1 MVYVRTKGGNHA
13 KLAPMNNLPYGTL
26 RAFLTPFLMVLFR
39 PKVKGLRNVPAS
51 GPLILASNHLSFSD
65 SIFMPL
71 VVPRKVT
78 FLAKS
83 EYFTSPGP
91 KGLLKKLTFIA
102 LGQVPVD
109 RSGGRR
115 SEAALITGLEVLA
128 GGNSLGIYPEGTRS
142 PDGRL
147 YKGRTGIAR
156 LAIESGAVDC
166 VFVSDGIS
174 SLIEKISLCSE
185 PYPDYAIRELVPQF
199 EDLNI
204 SQEGFQNASVALD
217 TLESKETQVL
227 KAFCQLKSIADIAKQ
242 TQISK
247 VKVEEVL
254 TKIQTLLMLDTR
266 SQLVLRM
273 YRFGALAL

>member
-1 MVYVRTKGGNHA
+1 
-13 KLAPMNNLPYGTL
+13 MNNLPYGVL

-39 PKVKGLRNVPAS
+39 PKVKGLRHVPGS
-51 GPLILASNHLSFSD
+51 GPVIIASNHLSFSD

-115 SEAALITGLEVLA
+115 SEAALITGLKVLA
-128 GGNSLGIYPEGTRS
+128 EGKCLGIYPEGTRS

-156 LAIESGAVDC
+156 LAIESGAPIIPVAM
-166 VFVSDGIS
+166 FNT
-174 SLIEKISLCSE
+174 EKIQPTGTVVPKVMRVEMIFGE
-185 PYPDYAIRELVPQF
+185 PMYFEGDSTDLQHLRDVTDQIMQTIQALSGQEYVDTYATKAKKNT
-199 EDLNI
+199 EDD
-204 SQEGFQNASVALD
+204 EG
-217 TLESKETQVL
+217 
-227 KAFCQLKSIADIAKQ
+227 
-242 TQISK
+242 
-247 VKVEEVL
+247 
-254 TKIQTLLMLDTR
+254 
-266 SQLVLRM
+266 
-273 YRFGALAL
+273 

>member
-1 MVYVRTKGGNHA
+1 
-13 KLAPMNNLPYGTL
+13 MNNLPYGIL

-39 PKVKGLRNVPAS
+39 PKVKGLRHVPGS
-51 GPLILASNHLSFSD
+51 GPVIIASNHLSFSD

-115 SEAALITGLEVLA
+115 SEAALITGLKVLA
-128 GGNSLGIYPEGTRS
+128 EGKCLGIYPEGTRS

-156 LAIESGAVDC
+156 LAIESGAPIIPVAM
-166 VFVSDGIS
+166 FNT
-174 SLIEKISLCSE
+174 EKIQPTGTVVPKVMRVEMIFGE
-185 PYPDYAIRELVPQF
+185 PMYFEGDSTDLQHLRDVTDKIMQTIQALSGQEYVDTYATKAKKTTE
-199 EDLNI
+199 EE
-204 SQEGFQNASVALD
+204 EG
-217 TLESKETQVL
+217 
-227 KAFCQLKSIADIAKQ
+227 
-242 TQISK
+242 
-247 VKVEEVL
+247 
-254 TKIQTLLMLDTR
+254 
-266 SQLVLRM
+266 
-273 YRFGALAL
+273 

>member
-1 MVYVRTKGGNHA
+1 
-13 KLAPMNNLPYGTL
+13 MNNLPYGIL
-26 RAFLTPFLMVLFR
+26 RAFLTPFLMILFR
-39 PKVKGLRNVPAS
+39 PKVKGLRHVPAS
-51 GPLILASNHLSFSD
+51 GPLIIASNHLSFSD

-115 SEAALITGLEVLA
+115 SEAALITGLKVLA
-128 GGNSLGIYPEGTRS
+128 EGKCLGIYPEGTRS

-156 LAIESGAVDC
+156 LAIESGAPIIPVAM
-166 VFVSDGIS
+166 FNT
-174 SLIEKISLCSE
+174 EKIQPTGTVVPKVMRVKMIFGEPMYFEGDSTDLQYLRDVTDQIMATIQEMSGQEYVDTYATKAKKSAKESE
-185 PYPDYAIRELVPQF
+185 D
-199 EDLNI
+199 
-204 SQEGFQNASVALD
+204 
-217 TLESKETQVL
+217 
-227 KAFCQLKSIADIAKQ
+227 
-242 TQISK
+242 
-247 VKVEEVL
+247 
-254 TKIQTLLMLDTR
+254 
-266 SQLVLRM
+266 
-273 YRFGALAL
+273 

>member
-1 MVYVRTKGGNHA
+1 M
-13 KLAPMNNLPYGTL
+13 
-26 RAFLTPFLMVLFR
+26 RAFLTPFLMILFR
-39 PKVKGLRNVPAS
+39 PKVKGLRNVPGN
-51 GPLILASNHLSFSD
+51 GPLIIASNHLSFGD

-115 SEAALITGLEVLA
+115 SEAALITGLKILA
-128 GGNSLGIYPEGTRS
+128 EGKCLGIYPEGTRS

-156 LAIESGAVDC
+156 LAIESGAPIIPVAM
-166 VFVSDGIS
+166 FNT
-174 SLIEKISLCSE
+174 EKIQPTGTVVPKVMRVGMIFGEPMYFEGDSTDLLHLRVVTDKIMSTIQEMSGQEYVDIYATKAKKSLE
-185 PYPDYAIRELVPQF
+185 
-199 EDLNI
+199 ED
-204 SQEGFQNASVALD
+204 
-217 TLESKETQVL
+217 ES
-227 KAFCQLKSIADIAKQ
+227 
-242 TQISK
+242 
-247 VKVEEVL
+247 
-254 TKIQTLLMLDTR
+254 
-266 SQLVLRM
+266 
-273 YRFGALAL
+273 

>member
-1 MVYVRTKGGNHA
+1 M
-13 KLAPMNNLPYGTL
+13 L

-39 PKVKGLRNVPAS
+39 PKVKGLRHVPGS
-51 GPLILASNHLSFSD
+51 GPVIIASNHLSFSD

-115 SEAALITGLEVLA
+115 SEAALITGLKVLA
-128 GGNSLGIYPEGTRS
+128 EGKCLGIYPEGTRS

-156 LAIESGAVDC
+156 LAIESGAPIIPVAM
-166 VFVSDGIS
+166 FNT
-174 SLIEKISLCSE
+174 EKIQPTGTVVPKVMRVEMIFGEPMYFEGDSTDLLHLRDVTDKIMSTIQALSGQEYVDTYATKAKKSSE
-185 PYPDYAIRELVPQF
+185 D
-199 EDLNI
+199 
-204 SQEGFQNASVALD
+204 
-217 TLESKETQVL
+217 
-227 KAFCQLKSIADIAKQ
+227 
-242 TQISK
+242 
-247 VKVEEVL
+247 EE
-254 TKIQTLLMLDTR
+254 
-266 SQLVLRM
+266 
-273 YRFGALAL
+273 A

>member
-1 MVYVRTKGGNHA
+1 
-13 KLAPMNNLPYGTL
+13 MNNLPYGIL

-51 GPLILASNHLSFSD
+51 GPLIIASNHLSFSD
-65 SIFMPL
+65 SVFMPL

-115 SEAALITGLEVLA
+115 SEAALITGLKVLA
-128 GGNSLGIYPEGTRS
+128 EGKCLGIYPEGTRS
-142 PDGRL
+142 PDGKL

-156 LAIESGAVDC
+156 LAIESGAQV
-166 VFVSDGIS
+166 VPVAMFNT
-174 SLIEKISLCSE
+174 EKIQPTGTVVPKVMRVEMVFGE
-185 PYPDYAIRELVPQF
+185 PMTFEGDSADLQYLREVTD
-199 EDLNI
+199 EI
-204 SQEGFQNASVALD
+204 MG
-217 TLESKETQVL
+217 
-227 KAFCQLKSIADIAKQ
+227 
-242 TQISK
+242 
-247 VKVEEVL
+247 
-254 TKIQTLLMLDTR
+254 KIQELSGQEYVDAYAVKAKKTQ
-266 SQLVLRM
+266 SEEE
-273 YRFGALAL
+273 A

>member
-1 MVYVRTKGGNHA
+1 MSA
-13 KLAPMNNLPYGTL
+13 
-26 RAFLTPFLMVLFR
+26 FR
-39 PKVKGLRNVPAS
+39 PKVKGLRNVPGK
-51 GPLILASNHLSFSD
+51 GPVIIASNHLSFSD

-115 SEAALITGLEVLA
+115 SEAALLTGLKILA
-128 GGNSLGIYPEGTRS
+128 EGNCLGIYPEGTRS

-156 LAIESGAVDC
+156 LAIESGAP
-166 VFVSDGIS
+166 I
-174 SLIEKISLCSE
+174 
-185 PYPDYAIRELVPQF
+185 VP
-199 EDLNI
+199 
-204 SQEGFQNASVALD
+204 VAMSNTD
-217 TLESKETQVL
+217 
-227 KAFCQLKSIADIAKQ
+227 
-242 TQISK
+242 
-247 VKVEEVL
+247 
-254 TKIQTLLMLDTR
+254 KIQPTGKIIPNLHRVGMIFGEPMYFEGDSTDL
-266 SQLVLRM
+266 QYLRVVTDQIM
-273 YRFGALAL
+273 KKIQEMSGQEYIDIYAPKKSKPDDINVAGEED

>member
-1 MVYVRTKGGNHA
+1 
-13 KLAPMNNLPYGTL
+13 MNNLPYGIL
-26 RAFLTPFLMVLFR
+26 RAFLTPFLMILFR
-39 PKVKGLRNVPAS
+39 PKVKGLRHVPGT
-51 GPLILASNHLSFSD
+51 GPVIIASNHLSFSD

-115 SEAALITGLEVLA
+115 SEAALITGLKVLA
-128 GGNSLGIYPEGTRS
+128 EGKCLGIYPEGTRS

-156 LAIESGAVDC
+156 LAIESGAPIIPVAM
-166 VFVSDGIS
+166 FNT
-174 SLIEKISLCSE
+174 EKIQPTGTVVPKVMRVEMIFGEPMYFEGDSTDLLHLRDVTDKIMSTIQELSGQEYVDTYATKAKKSSE
-185 PYPDYAIRELVPQF
+185 
-199 EDLNI
+199 ED
-204 SQEGFQNASVALD
+204 EG
-217 TLESKETQVL
+217 
-227 KAFCQLKSIADIAKQ
+227 
-242 TQISK
+242 
-247 VKVEEVL
+247 
-254 TKIQTLLMLDTR
+254 
-266 SQLVLRM
+266 
-273 YRFGALAL
+273 

>member
-1 MVYVRTKGGNHA
+1 V
-13 KLAPMNNLPYGTL
+13 LNNLPYGVL
-26 RAFLTPFLMVLFR
+26 RAFLTPFLMSAFR
-39 PKVKGLRNVPAS
+39 PKVKGLRNVPGK
-51 GPLILASNHLSFSD
+51 GPVIIASNHLSFSD

-115 SEAALITGLEVLA
+115 SEAALLTGLKILA
-128 GGNSLGIYPEGTRS
+128 EGNCLGIYPEGTRS

-156 LAIESGAVDC
+156 LAIESGAP
-166 VFVSDGIS
+166 I
-174 SLIEKISLCSE
+174 I
-185 PYPDYAIRELVPQF
+185 P
-199 EDLNI
+199 
-204 SQEGFQNASVALD
+204 VAMSNTD
-217 TLESKETQVL
+217 
-227 KAFCQLKSIADIAKQ
+227 
-242 TQISK
+242 
-247 VKVEEVL
+247 
-254 TKIQTLLMLDTR
+254 KIQPTGKIIPNLHRVGMIFGEPMYFEGDSTDL
-266 SQLVLRM
+266 QYLRVVTDQIM
-273 YRFGALAL
+273 KKIQEMSGQEYIDIYAPKKSKPDDINVSGEED

>member
-1 MVYVRTKGGNHA
+1 
-13 KLAPMNNLPYGTL
+13 MNNLPYGIL

-39 PKVKGLRNVPAS
+39 PKVKGLRHVPGS
-51 GPLILASNHLSFSD
+51 GPVIIASNHLSFSD

-115 SEAALITGLEVLA
+115 SEAALITGLKVLA
-128 GGNSLGIYPEGTRS
+128 EGKCLGIYPEGTRS

-156 LAIESGAVDC
+156 LAIESGAPIIPVAM
-166 VFVSDGIS
+166 FNT
-174 SLIEKISLCSE
+174 EKIQPTGTVVPKVMRVEMIFGE
-185 PYPDYAIRELVPQF
+185 PMYFEGDSTDLQHLRDVTDQIMQTIQALSGQEYVDTYATKAKKST
-199 EDLNI
+199 EDE
-204 SQEGFQNASVALD
+204 EG
-217 TLESKETQVL
+217 
-227 KAFCQLKSIADIAKQ
+227 
-242 TQISK
+242 
-247 VKVEEVL
+247 
-254 TKIQTLLMLDTR
+254 
-266 SQLVLRM
+266 
-273 YRFGALAL
+273 

>member
-1 MVYVRTKGGNHA
+1 
-13 KLAPMNNLPYGTL
+13 MNNLPYGTL
-26 RAFLTPFLMVLFR
+26 RAFLTPFLMILFR
-39 PKVKGLRNVPAS
+39 PKVKGLRNVPAT
-51 GPLILASNHLSFSD
+51 GPLIIASNHLSFSD

-115 SEAALITGLEVLA
+115 SEAAIITGLQVLA
-128 GGNSLGIYPEGTRS
+128 EGKCLGIYPEGTRS

-156 LAIESGAVDC
+156 LAIESGAPIIPVAM
-166 VFVSDGIS
+166 FNT
-174 SLIEKISLCSE
+174 EKIQPTGKVIPNIQRVGMTFGE
-185 PYPDYAIRELVPQF
+185 PMYFDGDSTDLAYLRVVTDQIMNRIQELSGQEYVDQYAV
-199 EDLNI
+199 
-204 SQEGFQNASVALD
+204 
-217 TLESKETQVL
+217 
-227 KAFCQLKSIADIAKQ
+227 
-242 TQISK
+242 K
-247 VKVEEVL
+247 VKKQGKRNPEEE
-254 TKIQTLLMLDTR
+254 
-266 SQLVLRM
+266 SE
-273 YRFGALAL
+273 

>member
-1 MVYVRTKGGNHA
+1 
-13 KLAPMNNLPYGTL
+13 MNNLPYGTL
-26 RAFLTPFLMVLFR
+26 RAFLTPFLMILFR

-51 GPLILASNHLSFSD
+51 GPLIIASNHLSFSD

-115 SEAALITGLEVLA
+115 SEAALITGLQVLSE
-128 GGNSLGIYPEGTRS
+128 GKCLGIYPEGTRS

-156 LAIESGAVDC
+156 LAIESGAPV
-166 VFVSDGIS
+166 VPVAMFNT
-174 SLIEKISLCSE
+174 EKIQPTGQVVPNIQRVGMTFGEPMYFDGDSSDLAYLRVVTDQIMNRIQELSGQEYVDEYAVKAKKAGKSSSE
-185 PYPDYAIRELVPQF
+185 
-199 EDLNI
+199 ED
-204 SQEGFQNASVALD
+204 SE
-217 TLESKETQVL
+217 
-227 KAFCQLKSIADIAKQ
+227 
-242 TQISK
+242 
-247 VKVEEVL
+247 
-254 TKIQTLLMLDTR
+254 
-266 SQLVLRM
+266 
-273 YRFGALAL
+273 

>member
-1 MVYVRTKGGNHA
+1 M
-13 KLAPMNNLPYGTL
+13 
-26 RAFLTPFLMVLFR
+26 RAFLTPFLMILFR
-39 PKVKGLRNVPAS
+39 PKVKGLRNVPGN
-51 GPLILASNHLSFSD
+51 GPVIIASNHLSFSD

-115 SEAALITGLEVLA
+115 SEAALITGLKILA
-128 GGNSLGIYPEGTRS
+128 EGKCLGIYPEGTRS

-156 LAIESGAVDC
+156 LAIESGAPIIPVAM
-166 VFVSDGIS
+166 FNT
-174 SLIEKISLCSE
+174 EKIQPTGTVVPKVMRVGMIFGEPMYFEGDSTDLLHLRDVTDKIMSTIQEMSGQEYVDIYATKAKKSL
-185 PYPDYAIRELVPQF
+185 D
-199 EDLNI
+199 ED
-204 SQEGFQNASVALD
+204 
-217 TLESKETQVL
+217 ES
-227 KAFCQLKSIADIAKQ
+227 
-242 TQISK
+242 
-247 VKVEEVL
+247 
-254 TKIQTLLMLDTR
+254 
-266 SQLVLRM
+266 
-273 YRFGALAL
+273 

>member
-1 MVYVRTKGGNHA
+1 MNV
-13 KLAPMNNLPYGTL
+13 NNLPYGVL
-26 RAFLTPFLMVLFR
+26 RAFLTPFLMLAFR
-39 PKVKGLRNVPAS
+39 PKVKGLRNVPAT
-51 GPLILASNHLSFSD
+51 GPVIIASNHLSFSD

-115 SEAALITGLEVLA
+115 SEAALITGLQVLA
-128 GGNSLGIYPEGTRS
+128 ENECLGIYPEGTRS

-156 LAIESGAVDC
+156 LAIESGAPVIP
-166 VFVSDGIS
+166 VAMFNT
-174 SLIEKISLCSE
+174 EKIQPTGKVIPKIMRVKMVFGE
-185 PYPDYAIRELVPQF
+185 PMFF
-199 EDLNI
+199 EGDSSDLLYLRD
-204 SQEGFQNASVALD
+204 VTD
-217 TLESKETQVL
+217 
-227 KAFCQLKSIADIAKQ
+227 
-242 TQISK
+242 QIMK
-247 VKVEEVL
+247 
-254 TKIQTLLMLDTR
+254 KIQEMSGQEYVDIYASRRKDELKDE
-266 SQLVLRM
+266 SED
-273 YRFGALAL
+273 